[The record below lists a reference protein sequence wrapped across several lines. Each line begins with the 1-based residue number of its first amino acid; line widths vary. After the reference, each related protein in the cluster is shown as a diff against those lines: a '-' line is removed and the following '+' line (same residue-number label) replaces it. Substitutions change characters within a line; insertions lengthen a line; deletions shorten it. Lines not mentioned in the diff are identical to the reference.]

1 MREYCREQN
10 IKYFYD
16 ITDRRDFKANP
27 DYKGVCHVA
36 LAQKGHCGPWEM
48 EVQRQLDY
56 EESHHDHVVQ
66 ISSVE
71 ASLVKA
77 AKKTCGE
84 TPCLFFDANSLSREA
99 GDRKAAMKKLLVAV
113 ALCSLFI
120 VVEVIGGIK
129 ANSLAILTD
138 AAHLFLDVTAFGISL
153 FSLWASGWE
162 ATPRKSYGFFRIEV
176 LGALVSVQMIWLLAG
191 FLVYEAIARLHNGG
205 GEVQGSL
212 MFGISAF
219 GLMVNLAMAFL
230 LGHSHDGHSHGGHSH
245 GHGHDHENQHDH
257 HHHPQL
263 SEALLEENGTRSEKK
278 RNLNLEGA
286 YLHVLGDLIQSVG
299 VMLGGAVIWY
309 KPEWKIIDLICTLLF
324 SVIVLGT
331 TLGMSRNI
339 LDVLM
344 ESTPQEID
352 ADKLEKGVCEMEE
365 VVDVHEM
372 HIWSITP
379 DKITLVCHVK
389 VRPEADGDMV
399 LDKVIDYIKT
409 EYNISHVTIQ
419 IERQ

>member
-1 MREYCREQN
+1 
-10 IKYFYD
+10 
-16 ITDRRDFKANP
+16 
-27 DYKGVCHVA
+27 
-36 LAQKGHCGPWEM
+36 M

-138 AAHLFLDVTAFGISL
+138 AAHLFVDVTAFGISL

-230 LGHSHDGHSHGGHSH
+230 LGHSHGGHSH

-286 YLHVLGDLIQSVG
+286 YLHALGDLIQSVG

-352 ADKLEKGVCEMEE
+352 ADKLEKGV
-365 VVDVHEM
+365 
-372 HIWSITP
+372 
-379 DKITLVCHVK
+379 
-389 VRPEADGDMV
+389 RPEADGDMV